1 MKICV
6 ICSYPFEDNG
16 RLTCSDRCMIE
27 LENRRMIAA
36 EKRKLERE
44 LLANKPRCTMVE
56 IVEMVVGGMAIVLL
70 ERNIPYFISNTD
82 LDVEMCMKSDKYGK
96 MSRAYRKRCISKNIG
111 DIGYITH
118 ATSTH
123 GRKTFRLVG
132 DRDVIRT
139 KLESLSMSG

>member
-1 MKICV
+1 MKLCIV
-6 ICSYPFEDNG
+6 CSYPFAENG
-16 RLTCSDRCMIE
+16 RLTCSDRCLNE
-27 LENRRMIAA
+27 LENRRLIAA

-44 LLANKPRCTMVE
+44 LLAKNPRSTMAE
-56 IVEMVVGGMAIVLL
+56 IIETVVGGMATVLL

-82 LDVEMCMKSDKYGK
+82 LDVEMCIRSDKYGK

-139 KLESLSMSG
+139 KLESLSVSG